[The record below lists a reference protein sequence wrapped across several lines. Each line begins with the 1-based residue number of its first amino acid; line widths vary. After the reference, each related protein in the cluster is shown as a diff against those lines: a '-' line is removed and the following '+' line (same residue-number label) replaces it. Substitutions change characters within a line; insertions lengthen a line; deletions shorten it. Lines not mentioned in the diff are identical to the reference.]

1 MPTWFLLAL
10 LSLTALA
17 VAELT
22 QKHLMSHKV
31 DISAEANNFIVWT
44 LQGIL
49 AFLFVI
55 IFPVDIPTTV
65 TTSLIIQLFIL
76 GAIYF
81 WAGTFYYTSFKH
93 GSASVSIII
102 ASISIAVST
111 LLGIFIFGEST
122 FVVKFFGIL
131 LIVTAIIFLKA
142 KNNITLTNQ
151 MMPALI
157 GGGLYGLAYTIDKH
171 FSIQLNPHIYHIF
184 FAFSI
189 ALNSLLFRFK
199 KVQKDTAKVTRTLLS
214 TMFLSAVMF
223 FVYNKFTFMAYASGG
238 EVGRLDAINNSA
250 IFLVLL
256 FEIIVFKDRKQLLLK
271 VICATL
277 AFFGVLILG
286 FT

>member
-1 MPTWFLLAL
+1 
-10 LSLTALA
+10 
-17 VAELT
+17 
-22 QKHLMSHKV
+22 
-31 DISAEANNFIVWT
+31 
-44 LQGIL
+44 
-49 AFLFVI
+49 
-55 IFPVDIPTTV
+55 
-65 TTSLIIQLFIL
+65 
-76 GAIYF
+76 
-81 WAGTFYYTSFKH
+81 
-93 GSASVSIII
+93 
-102 ASISIAVST
+102 
-111 LLGIFIFGEST
+111 
-122 FVVKFFGIL
+122 
-131 LIVTAIIFLKA
+131 
-142 KNNITLTNQ
+142 

-214 TMFLSAVMF
+214 TMFL
-223 FVYNKFTFMAYASGG
+223 VYNKFTFMAYASGG